1 MLRQCLWPQ
10 KEIMI
15 FPEVFCFSSPV
26 NCNYWDMAAAPRC
39 AVYHGQILG
48 GLTEFQSVLLS
59 CSFLLFPLTPKVLK
73 GMFCSVHPKLTL
85 IKVVADN
92 LGTSKLKYKYVYAA
106 LRFYSV
112 WDLYIWCTY
121 IYYFIKNTLF
131 YILRI
136 HF

>member
-1 MLRQCLWPQ
+1 
-10 KEIMI
+10 
-15 FPEVFCFSSPV
+15 
-26 NCNYWDMAAAPRC
+26 MAAAPRC

-59 CSFLLFPLTPKVLK
+59 CSFLLSPLTPKVLK

-85 IKVVADN
+85 IKVVDDN

-112 WDLYIWCTY
+112 WDLYI
-121 IYYFIKNTLF
+121 
-131 YILRI
+131 
-136 HF
+136 